1 MSLYHVTDDVW
12 VERILREGLIA
23 NPVVYLAR
31 SYIDAL
37 AIRRSQERNQE
48 RFGAA
53 AVLDVQGEYELL
65 IDPHV
70 KTTPFGPVAFM
81 IYHDVPPEC
90 LRRVYG

>member
-31 SYIDAL
+31 SYLDAL

-48 RFGAA
+48 RFGAS

-81 IYHDVPPEC
+81 IYQDVPPEC